1 MGNPILPS
9 SDANPLASTSTFTS
23 SSLNSSSNG
32 SKLSFF
38 STSTSLHSSLPS
50 SLFNLPPFLS
60 WALFRC
66 FPCLLFL
73 VSSLYAIFYLSSL
86 LPNSD
91 SAPSSSS
98 SSSSS
103 SIFDFHHAPVT
114 WVSFLGHDETLVS
127 ASEDTHGI
135 VYERV
140 EHAVFHQSYPHA
152 DAIRSGCTLG
162 TSWVCFGDSH
172 GAIHLWNVVKKN
184 KTYTIAAEPDW

>member
-103 SIFDFHHAPVT
+103 SFSSLNFKIQ
-114 WVSFLGHDETLVS
+114 SFQD
-127 ASEDTHGI
+127 I
-135 VYERV
+135 
-140 EHAVFHQSYPHA
+140 Q
-152 DAIRSGCTLG
+152 C
-162 TSWVCFGDSH
+162 
-172 GAIHLWNVVKKN
+172 
-184 KTYTIAAEPDW
+184 TYTRPFLFILFFY